1 MELMSDCRRLEWR
14 RWVGRCCFEQLSL
27 LVVEME
33 PEQEPEEE
41 HNAEEAEEEEDN
53 TRLVGYHTVAPPC
66 CNRQARL

>member
-1 MELMSDCRRLEWR
+1 MELKSDCRRLEWR
-14 RWVGRCCFEQLSL
+14 RWVGRCCFEQLPL

-41 HNAEEAEEEEDN
+41 HNAEEAEEEDN